1 MITPIYTLVS
11 WDTGIQLRWGSAG
24 CRTWVTGRMNWS
36 KIRSEI
42 TRPAKADAIGH
53 ALGSGSMSAFKAI
66 MFADPDPFLLSLLLL
81 LLLLLL
87 PPMWKPDMSA
97 SMTYVLCLF
106 RLYSVS
112 PAFIL
117 PLRLWYSLCCWLFF
131 FGGILHEQGFF
142 SFFFTR
148 RDCDE
153 WSSVLTNLLKNQVL
167 Q

>member
-81 LLLLLL
+81 LLLL
-87 PPMWKPDMSA
+87 
-97 SMTYVLCLF
+97 C
-106 RLYSVS
+106 
-112 PAFIL
+112 
-117 PLRLWYSLCCWLFF
+117 
-131 FGGILHEQGFF
+131 F
-142 SFFFTR
+142 SFSFLRSCLSFF
-148 RDCDE
+148 DFMMMLLLLLLLLLFLLLLFLLLLLLLQL
-153 WSSVLTNLLKNQVL
+153 LTEEERNRGMRNVKGSPII
-167 Q
+167 